1 MPPQEFWQ
9 GVAEFNQK
17 EFYACHDTL
26 EALWME
32 ASELDKRFYQG
43 VLQIAVGCYHLEN
56 SNWRGAVILLGEGI
70 KRISDYQPVYEEID
84 VTQLLIESSQI
95 LQELQQIEPEQIES
109 FLERLELAS
118 DSCQP
123 VLQLPKII
131 KIAEDNISIV

>member
-9 GVAEFNQK
+9 GIAEFNRE

-84 VTQLLIESSQI
+84 VTQLLIESSQV

-109 FLERLELAS
+109 FLERLKSAS

-123 VLQLPKII
+123 VSQLPKII
-131 KIAEDNISIV
+131 RIAEDNISIV